1 MTDTTATDTPG
12 STALKPWQRGGPTP
26 NPLGRK
32 RGTPN
37 KFSRAF
43 LADVAEKWHTHG
55 ASVLEEVRR
64 DDPATFLRVCA
75 SLVPREILLTT
86 QSATPVARMSETELQ
101 ALIVEDVTG
110 VERLKAKLSPLID
123 RVASYDTA
131 LAAEIREALHG

>member
-1 MTDTTATDTPG
+1 MTDAATDTPA
-12 STALKPWQRGGPTP
+12 TAPQPWQKGGPTP

-43 LADVAEKWHTHG
+43 LADVADKWHAHG

-64 DDPATFLRVCA
+64 DDPGTFLRVCA

-86 QSATPVARMSETELQ
+86 QPGTPVAQMSEMELQ
-101 ALIVEDVTG
+101 AVIVEDITG
-110 VERLKAKLSPLID
+110 VERLRAQLAPLVE
-123 RVASYDTA
+123 RVADYNQA
-131 LAAEIREALHG
+131 LAAEMRRALADG

>member
-1 MTDTTATDTPG
+1 MTDTATTDIPNNT
-12 STALKPWQRGGPTP
+12 TLKPWQRGGPTP

-43 LADVAEKWHTHG
+43 LADVAEKWHAHG
-55 ASVLEEVRR
+55 ADVLDEVRH

-86 QSATPVARMSETELQ
+86 QNATPVSQMSETELQ
-101 ALIVEDVTG
+101 AVIIEDISG
-110 VERLKAKLSPLID
+110 VERLKAALAPLIH
-123 RVASYDTA
+123 RVAGYDTT
-131 LAAEIREALHG
+131 LASEFREVLHG

>member
-1 MTDTTATDTPG
+1 MTNTGTTDAPG
-12 STALKPWQRGGPTP
+12 GAALKPWQRGGPTP

-37 KFSRAF
+37 KFSRVF
-43 LADVAEKWHTHG
+43 LADVAEKWHAHG

-86 QSATPVARMSETELQ
+86 QNATPVSQMSETELQ
-101 ALIVEDVTG
+101 AVVVEDISG
-110 VERLKAKLSPLID
+110 VERLKAVLSPLID
-123 RVASYDTA
+123 RVAGYDTA
-131 LAAEIREALHG
+131 LAAEFREALHG

>member
-1 MTDTTATDTPG
+1 MTDTATTDTTN
-12 STALKPWQRGGPTP
+12 SIALKPWQRGGPTP

-43 LADVAEKWHTHG
+43 LADVAEKWHAHG
-55 ASVLEEVRR
+55 ANVLEEVRR

-86 QSATPVARMSETELQ
+86 QSATPVAQMSETELQ
-101 ALIVEDVTG
+101 AVIVEDISG
-110 VERLKAKLSPLID
+110 IERLKAALAPLID
-123 RVASYDTA
+123 RVAGYDSA
-131 LAAEIREALHG
+131 LAAEFREVLHG

>member
-1 MTDTTATDTPG
+1 VTYTTATDTPG

-32 RGTPN
+32 PGTPN

-43 LADVAEKWHTHG
+43 LADVAEKWHAHG
-55 ASVLEEVRR
+55 AGVLEEVRR

-86 QSATPVARMSETELQ
+86 QNATPVSQMSETELQ
-101 ALIVEDVTG
+101 ALIVEDITV
-110 VERLKAKLSPLID
+110 VERLKVALLPLID
-123 RVASYDTA
+123 RVAGYNSA
-131 LAAEIREALHG
+131 LAAEFREVLHG

>member
-1 MTDTTATDTPG
+1 MTDTAITDPPG

-86 QSATPVARMSETELQ
+86 QSATPVAQMSETELQ
-101 ALIVEDVTG
+101 ALIVEDITG
-110 VERLKAKLSPLID
+110 VEQLKAKLSPLID
-123 RVASYDTA
+123 RVAGYDTA

>member
-1 MTDTTATDTPG
+1 MTDAITGTP
-12 STALKPWQRGGPTP
+12 SATALSPWQRGGPTP

-43 LADVAEKWHTHG
+43 LADVAEKWQAHG

-86 QSATPVARMSETELQ
+86 QSATPVSQMSETELQ
-101 ALIVEDVTG
+101 ALIVEDITG
-110 VERLKAKLSPLID
+110 VERLKAALGPLID
-123 RVASYDTA
+123 RVADYDTA
-131 LAAEIREALHG
+131 LAVEFRKALHG